1 MSDTTYPRNSE
12 IPSKTNTKRTIPRY
26 IISYSNF
33 KNQTL
38 KKKILERKN
47 LERSQRKK
55 KTHLT
60 NRGAK
65 IRIKSNLSSET
76 MQ

>member
-38 KKKILERKN
+38 KKKN
-47 LERSQRKK
+47 LGKK
-55 KTHLT
+55 KSWKKPEEEKNTPY
-60 NRGAK
+60 
-65 IRIKSNLSSET
+65 
-76 MQ
+76 Q

>member
-38 KKKILERKN
+38 KKKSWKEKILKEARG
-47 LERSQRKK
+47 RKK
-55 KTHLT
+55 HTLPIEEQ
-60 NRGAK
+60 R
-65 IRIKSNLSSET
+65 
-76 MQ
+76 